1 MAGKKTIEALSLHK
15 KGFNCAQAVLLPF
28 AEELGLGRQ
37 TAMTIAEG
45 FGAGMGGC
53 KLTCGALSAAI
64 MIAGMKNSSGDLM
77 LPNSKASTYAL
88 CREINE
94 AFEKE
99 IGSCICSE
107 IKGITTGKPLKTCD
121 ECIMAGAKLA
131 EKIIGK

>member
-1 MAGKKTIEALSLHK
+1 MAGKKTIEALTLHK

-28 AEELGLGRQ
+28 SEELGLDRK
-37 TAMTIAEG
+37 TAMAIAEG

-64 MIAGMKNSSGDLM
+64 MIAGMKNSSRDLM
-77 LPNSKASTYAL
+77 LPNSKTSTYAL

-99 IGSCICSE
+99 IGSCICGE
-107 IKGITTGKPLKTCD
+107 IKGIATGKPLKTCD

-131 EKIIGK
+131 EKIMTK

>member
-1 MAGKKTIEALSLHK
+1 MAGKKTIEALTLHK

-28 AEELGLGRQ
+28 SEELGLDRK
-37 TAMTIAEG
+37 TAMAIAEG

-64 MIAGMKNSSGDLM
+64 MIAGMKNSSRDLM
-77 LPNSKASTYAL
+77 LPNSKTSTYAL
-88 CREINE
+88 CREISE

-99 IGSCICSE
+99 IGSCICGE
-107 IKGITTGKPLKTCD
+107 IKGIATGKPLKTCD

-131 EKIIGK
+131 EKIMTK

>member
-1 MAGKKTIEALSLHK
+1 MAGKKTIEALTLHK

-28 AEELGLGRQ
+28 SEELGLDRK
-37 TAMTIAEG
+37 TAMAIAEG

-64 MIAGMKNSSGDLM
+64 MIAGMKNSSRDLM
-77 LPNSKASTYAL
+77 LPNSKTSTYAL

-99 IGSCICSE
+99 IGSCICGE
-107 IKGITTGKPLKTCD
+107 IKGIATGKPLKTCD
-121 ECIMAGAKLA
+121 ECIIAGAKLA

>member
-28 AEELGLGRQ
+28 AEELGLDRK

-77 LPNSKASTYAL
+77 CPNSKAST
-88 CREINE
+88 
-94 AFEKE
+94 
-99 IGSCICSE
+99 
-107 IKGITTGKPLKTCD
+107 
-121 ECIMAGAKLA
+121 
-131 EKIIGK
+131 

>member
-28 AEELGLGRQ
+28 SEDLGLDRKA
-37 TAMTIAEG
+37 AMTIAEG

-64 MIAGMKNSSGDLM
+64 MIAGMKNSSGNLTIPD
-77 LPNSKASTYAL
+77 SKSSTYAL

-99 IGSCICSE
+99 IGSCICCE
-107 IKGITTGKPLKTCD
+107 IKGINTGKPLKTCD

-131 EKIIGK
+131 EKI